1 VATLTAEQLQDA
13 QNELNGFLSNTVQ
26 YQEEIKENNEKFKQ
40 LLADLKACDAKYGAT
55 KKETEGLQKLCQ
67 ECIEKTQQNEQV
79 VATVN
84 LFMHEYESRVNEH
97 LEVLGEMRHL
107 SHSVESR
114 QTEVELTSLEF
125 LRDVDAT
132 TDRLRQMETQ
142 LNSQYDVMEGYCCRI
157 LYSERQQNE
166 MYQRLIQLEQTIR
179 DNALNNLDAA
189 TTISDAWTQSGAAE
203 AAKKVLDSE
212 EQLLNMKI

>member
-1 VATLTAEQLQDA
+1 MGTIKKEIAENVATLTAEQLQDA

-97 LEVLGEMRHL
+97 LEVLGEMHHL
-107 SHSVESR
+107 SHLVEAR
-114 QTEVELTSLEF
+114 QTEVELTSWEF
-125 LRDVDAT
+125 FRDVDAT

-142 LNSQYDVMEGYCCRI
+142 LNSQYDV
-157 LYSERQQNE
+157 
-166 MYQRLIQLEQTIR
+166 
-179 DNALNNLDAA
+179 
-189 TTISDAWTQSGAAE
+189 
-203 AAKKVLDSE
+203 
-212 EQLLNMKI
+212 